1 MAARSAMGG
10 GRKVLVALLVLGGS
24 LFPLPMANAGTRLAS
39 GEWGGEHVRM
49 SVGETGAL
57 LEFDCAHGGVD
68 EALVVDEAGRFEA
81 NGRFVRE
88 HGGPTRKDE
97 AEGGAPARYR
107 GSAEGTSLVLE
118 IALEEGPPLGPF
130 RLTLGGRA
138 RIVKCR

>member
-1 MAARSAMGG
+1 MTVMRAPSGG
-10 GRKVLVALLVLGGS
+10 GRVLVALLVLGG
-24 LFPLPMANAGTRLAS
+24 LFPLAGADAGTRLAS

-49 SVGETGAL
+49 SVGDAGAV
-57 LEFDCAHGGVD
+57 LELDCAHGRVD
-68 EALVVDEAGRFEA
+68 EALVLDERGRFEA
-81 NGRFVRE
+81 KGRFVRE

-97 AEGGAPARYR
+97 ADGGAPARYR
-107 GSAEGTSLVLE
+107 GSAEGKSLVLE